1 MHWKNAAHTSGIFFA
16 SYLAVCLAVIARG
29 HAGDLVEGLVEVAG
43 AVVARADGNLG
54 DGQGCVDQQG
64 LRLADAAAR
73 DVLERRIA
81 VGGLEGMGEVEAA
94 DVEFSGECY
103 KRDGLVVRCIEA
115 AAHGVHEIVFL
126 GRQHDAAARHVPW
139 SGAAGHRAGD

>member
-1 MHWKNAAHTSGIFFA
+1 MTANHPPKINLLCIENAAHTSGIFFV

-64 LRLADAAAR
+64 LRLADAAPR

-81 VGGLEGMGEVEAA
+81 VSGLERMREVEGA
-94 DVEFSGECY
+94 DMELL
-103 KRDGLVVRCIEA
+103 R
-115 AAHGVHEIVFL
+115 
-126 GRQHDAAARHVPW
+126 
-139 SGAAGHRAGD
+139 